1 MDRGALRQEIAEL
14 ERRLALARGQVPRR
28 PDRSRAGLSFM
39 QSQLWFLEQ
48 LAPGRPTYHI
58 AVARRIRGRL
68 DVAALRRAL
77 GVVVAR
83 HEALR
88 TTFGV
93 EDGVPFQMIHAPGVV
108 ELAVEEAGTDFAAV
122 AREEAARP
130 FDFSREPLFRVRLLR
145 LGADDHVLCLTLHHL
160 CADGWSVGIVL
171 RELAGIYAGVL
182 RGAVPELPRLPVQ
195 PGDLAEWQLTRQVQ
209 GALEEDLAY
218 WDGRLRDAVPLDFP
232 SDRPRPGL
240 PSYRGDGLSRLM
252 PLDVLEG
259 ARDVARRGG
268 TTLFAVVVAALKAV
282 LSRWTGLEDIVIG
295 SADSGRFRPELEPMV
310 GCLINM
316 VALRTDLSGDPTFAE
331 LAGRVS
337 AAIAEAMSHRGVPL
351 EKIVER
357 LHLPRDPSRNPL
369 FQIAIDIQKEEA
381 FGWELPGCVMQPV
394 ETGLGTSRFDMA
406 INTYETSV
414 GLAFRAEFATDLFDR
429 SRVERLLGHVERV
442 LRAVAGD
449 PGLRVGEL
457 PLLGEEERLLVSQ
470 RWQGAVAEQPGEPVH
485 VQVAARAAAD
495 PGAVAAVAGARSLS
509 FGELDR
515 LSGLVAGRLAAMGVV
530 AGDVVA
536 VALERGCEL
545 LVALVGVLKAGAAF
559 VVVDPEHPAAR
570 LAFIFADTRA
580 RVVVT
585 DARTAGVLPAP
596 AGWAVL
602 EVDRQEDQIAAAVPV
617 AGERVGPDAAA
628 YVLYTSGSTGNPKGV
643 VVEHHALTTF
653 TMWLSGV
660 FGLGRGTRMA
670 HHMALIFDFAIGE
683 IFTALTSGATLVFVA
698 ERDRLSP
705 EAIGDLLEREHVT
718 YLGGPP
724 AMLAAIPQRPYPDL
738 RYLVAGGEAFPGD
751 LVNRWNTPGRRFIN
765 GYGPT
770 EAAVGCIFYEC
781 EHREWVTTPPIG
793 LPMPRRFAY
802 VLDRGDNLCPVG
814 VPGEIVVG
822 GAGLARGYLNLPELT
837 AQRFTPDPVRPGG
850 RIYRT
855 GDLGMWT
862 QDGQIQFLGRIDS
875 QVKVNGLRIELEEI
889 ESVLAAHPGVAAA
902 AVTVHGDGAARRLAG
917 YVVPAAPAPR
927 PARTRPGNRAWTR
940 PGWPPGWPP
949 GCPAT

>member
-1 MDRGALRQEIAEL
+1 MSSAWHEILRTAYVYASGEPW
-14 ERRLALARGQVPRR
+14 QVVM
-28 PDRSRAGLSFM
+28 PDAG
-39 QSQLWFLEQ
+39 
-48 LAPGRPTYHI
+48 
-58 AVARRIRGRL
+58 GRL
-68 DVAALRRAL
+68 EFEDLSGTPADD
-77 GVVVAR
+77 
-83 HEALR
+83 
-88 TTFGV
+88 V
-93 EDGVPFQMIHAPGVV
+93 EDVIQAR
-108 ELAVEEAGTDFAAV
+108 AVTV
-122 AREEAARP
+122 ALRP
-130 FDFSREPLFRVRLLR
+130 FDFTSGRLARFCLIRRDARSHVLVVVMHHICVDGLSVPVVFGEIAEFYAAHRAGTDVRLPEPEIQF
-145 LGADDHVLCLTLHHL
+145 AD
-160 CADGWSVGIVL
+160 CAL
-171 RELAGIYAGVL
+171 
-182 RGAVPELPRLPVQ
+182 
-195 PGDLAEWQLTRQVQ
+195 WQLERTRTE
-209 GALEEDLAY
+209 AFRRHLAY
-218 WDGRLRDAVPLDFP
+218 WEEQLAGLPQLEMP
-232 SDRPRPGL
+232 TDRPRP
-240 PSYRGDGLSRLM
+240 PVPTYRGGRVNHELPADVVSGVRALVEESGVTLLIVLVAAYAATLHRYTGQDEVVLGTATTGRNFPGL
-252 PLDVLEG
+252 
-259 ARDVARRGG
+259 A
-268 TTLFAVVVAALKAV
+268 AVVGCFMNTLV
-282 LSRWTGLEDIVIG
+282 LRIDV
-295 SADSGRFRPELEPMV
+295 
-310 GCLINM
+310 
-316 VALRTDLSGDPTFAE
+316 SGDPTFAE
-331 LAGRVS
+331 LLHRARDVIFG
-337 AAIAEAMSHRGVPL
+337 AWSHREVPF
-351 EKIVER
+351 ESVVAVVAPQRER
-357 LHLPRDPSRNPL
+357 SRNPL
-369 FQIAIDIQKEEA
+369 YQFWIQVVDAASADIHLPIAGVTVADYDIA
-381 FGWELPGCVMQPV
+381 
-394 ETGLGTSRFDMA
+394 MA
-406 INTYETSV
+406 ITPLDLSLNVIEKGSA
-414 GLAFRAEFATDLFDR
+414 LAFRAEFATDLFDR

-515 LSGLVAGRLAAMGVV
+515 LSGLVAGRLAALGVV

-653 TMWLSGV
+653 LSGV
-660 FGLGRGTRMA
+660 RDLLDLGPGDRA
-670 HHMALIFDFAIGE
+670 IHHMALTFDWAIGE

-770 EAAVGCIFYEC
+770 EAAVACLYYEC
-781 EHREWVTTPPIG
+781 EHRECTSSPPIG
-793 LPMPRRFAY
+793 RPCR
-802 VLDRGDNLCPVG
+802 
-814 VPGEIVVG
+814 
-822 GAGLARGYLNLPELT
+822 
-837 AQRFTPDPVRPGG
+837 PVRVCAGPGG
-850 RIYRT
+850 
-855 GDLGMWT
+855 
-862 QDGQIQFLGRIDS
+862 
-875 QVKVNGLRIELEEI
+875 
-889 ESVLAAHPGVAAA
+889 
-902 AVTVHGDGAARRLAG
+902 
-917 YVVPAAPAPR
+917 
-927 PARTRPGNRAWTR
+927 
-940 PGWPPGWPP
+940 
-949 GCPAT
+949 